1 MGEGVP
7 ELKQWVRV
15 KEQDKDLQKELKV
28 KNAGK
33 EVIVIQEAAAPES
46 VQVVPQE
53 LEQELVLVQELVQE
67 RKSAS
72 QISEQMSV

>member
-28 KNAGK
+28 KNAGRG
-33 EVIVIQEAAAPES
+33 VIVIQEATAPES

-53 LEQELVLVQELVQE
+53 LELELVLVQELVQE

>member
-28 KNAGK
+28 KNAGR
-33 EVIVIQEAAAPES
+33 EVIVIQEAPES

-53 LEQELVLVQELVQE
+53 LELELVLVQELVQE

>member
-1 MGEGVP
+1 M
-7 ELKQWVRV
+7 
-15 KEQDKDLQKELKV
+15 
-28 KNAGK
+28 
-33 EVIVIQEAAAPES
+33 IVIPEAGALVLMPV
-46 VQVVPQE
+46 VQQE

>member
-28 KNAGK
+28 KNAGR

-53 LEQELVLVQELVQE
+53 LEQEPVLEQELVQE

>member
-28 KNAGK
+28 KNAGR
-33 EVIVIQEAAAPES
+33 EVIVIQEATAPES

-53 LEQELVLVQELVQE
+53 LEQEPVLEQELVQE